1 MRPDLSSGA
10 AGIFGLEYAFSFSS
24 AIATS
29 ANWESVATG
38 NNMAATLDESDSQF
52 LRGVGFPRLIDKALI
67 STNNVT
73 NSGSNTLMMRW
84 MAKCEVWVSIT
95 FRDFTHGNAPAL
107 AAEDRGEKML
117 ILISYLQYLYIHNV

>member
-10 AGIFGLEYAFSFSS
+10 AGMFGLEYAFSFSS

-29 ANWESVATG
+29 ANWESIATG

-67 STNNVT
+67 SINNVT
-73 NSGSNTLMMRW
+73 NSGSNALMMRW
-84 MAKCEVWVSIT
+84 MAECEVWV
-95 FRDFTHGNAPAL
+95 FCV
-107 AAEDRGEKML
+107 DR
-117 ILISYLQYLYIHNV
+117 SVWVSSF